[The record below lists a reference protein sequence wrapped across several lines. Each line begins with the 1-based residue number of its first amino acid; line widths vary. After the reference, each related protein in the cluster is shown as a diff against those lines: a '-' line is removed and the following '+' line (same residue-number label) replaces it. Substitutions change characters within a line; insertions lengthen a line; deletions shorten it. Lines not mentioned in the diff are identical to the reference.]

1 MRFEDMKDIPLTCPH
16 ILIDNAKKFPPTKA
30 AIREKDYG
38 IWQSYSWQDYL
49 NQARDFALGLAALG
63 FKKDDKMAIIGDN
76 RPQLYWGLAGCQ
88 CLGGVPVP
96 LYQDAIHKELHYIV
110 DHSECRCALA
120 EDQEQT
126 DKLMHLKDEIPR
138 LEYVIYDDPRGL
150 QKYKY
155 DWLIAFTRVQEMGR
169 KFGKENP
176 DYFMNAVNG
185 VKPDDLSIIC
195 YTSGTTGNPKGVILT
210 HRMIVDA
217 ARGFLQWDNL
227 NENEEIMA
235 YLPMAWIG
243 DHIFS
248 YGDALCSGFTVN
260 CPESTATTMHDQK
273 EIGPTYIFAPPR
285 IWENILTQ
293 VMIKIEDSAWIKQK
307 AFHYF
312 MKVANRVEKRRIANE
327 PVPLIDKIL
336 YTIGDFIIYAP
347 LVDNLGLRN
356 IKVAYTAGEAIG
368 PEIFEFFR
376 SLGVN
381 LKQLYGMTESSA
393 YISMQKDGD
402 IDSETVG
409 PPAPGVEVKIAETG
423 EVLYKSP
430 GNFLGYYKN
439 KKATAETLED
449 GWLHSGDAGYMT
461 ERGHLKI
468 IDRAKDVS
476 KLNDGTMFAPKY
488 IENKLKFSPYIKES
502 VAHGMDRDFVAVFID
517 IDYGAVANWAER
529 RHIAFTSYTD
539 LAQKP
544 PVYEFIKNEIHK
556 VNKSLSEDP
565 KLKNSQIKRYLLF
578 HKELNPD
585 DGEITRTRKVRRKFI
600 AEKYGNL
607 IEALYTPGQDNVDV
621 EATFTYEDGRTTT
634 MTANLKVRDAETF

>member
-1 MRFEDMKDIPLTCPH
+1 MSDLPQTYPH
-16 ILIDNAKKFPPTKA
+16 ILMDNAKRFPPKKA

-38 IWQSYSWQDYL
+38 IWQSYSWQEYL
-49 NQARDFALGLAALG
+49 DQVKDFALGLAALG
-63 FKKDDKMAIIGDN
+63 FKKEDKMAIIGDN
-76 RPQLYWGLAGCQ
+76 RPQLYWGVAACQ

-110 DHSECRCALA
+110 DHSECTIALA
-120 EDQEQT
+120 EDQEQA
-126 DKLMHLKDEIPR
+126 DKLMHLKKEVPR
-138 LEYVIYDDPRGL
+138 LKYIIYDDPRGL
-150 QKYKY
+150 TNYKY
-155 DWLIAFTRVQEMGR
+155 DWLIAFTDVQEMGR

-176 DYFMNAVNG
+176 GFFTDALDA
-185 VKPDDLSIIC
+185 VKPDDMAIIA
-195 YTSGTTGNPKGVILT
+195 YTSGTTGNPKGVMLT
-210 HRMIVDA
+210 HRNIA
-217 ARGFLQWDNL
+217 ECSRGFLQWDNL
-227 NENEEIMA
+227 DESEEVMA

-248 YGDALCSGFTVN
+248 YGQALTAGFTVN
-260 CPESTATTMHDQK
+260 CPESTATVVQDQK
-273 EIGPTYIFAPPR
+273 EIGPTHIFAPPR

-293 VMIKIEDSAWIKQK
+293 IMIKIEDSAWIKQK

-312 MKVANRVEKRRIANE
+312 MNVAHRVEKKRIANE
-327 PVPLIDKIL
+327 SVPLKDKFL
-336 YTIGDFIIYAP
+336 YQIGRGIIFGP
-347 LVDNLGLRN
+347 LVDNLGMRK

-368 PEIFEFFR
+368 PEIFEFYR
-376 SLGVN
+376 SLGIN
-381 LKQLYGMTESSA
+381 LKQLYGMTESTA

-409 PPAPGVEVKIAETG
+409 PPAPGVKVKIADNG

-430 GNFLGYYKN
+430 GNFVGYYKN
-439 KKATAETLED
+439 PEATAETLED

-488 IENKLKFSPYIKES
+488 IENKLKFSPYIKEA
-502 VAHGMDRDFVAVFID
+502 VAHGMGKDYVAAFID

-529 RHIAFTSYTD
+529 RHIGFTSYTD

-544 PVYEFIKNEIHK
+544 PVYELIYNEICR
-556 VNKSLSEDP
+556 VNKSLSEDE
-565 KLKNSQIKRYLLF
+565 KLRNSQIKRYLLL

-600 AEKYGNL
+600 AEKYGTL
-607 IEALYTPGQDNVDV
+607 IEALYTGKDSINV

-634 MTANLKVRDAETF
+634 MRAELQIRDVETY

>member
-1 MRFEDMKDIPLTCPH
+1 MEERAMTFPQ
-16 ILIDNAKKFPPTKA
+16 ILIHNAKKFPPTKA

-38 IWQSYSWQDYL
+38 IWQPYSWQDYL
-49 NQARDFALGLAALG
+49 EQVRDFALGLAVLG
-63 FKKDDKMAIIGDN
+63 FGRDDRMAIIGDN
-76 RPQLYWGLAGCQ
+76 RPQLYWGLSACQ
-88 CLGGVPVP
+88 CLGGIPVP

-110 DHSECRCALA
+110 DHSECRFALA

-126 DKLMHLKDEIPR
+126 DKLMVLKKEVTR

-150 QKYKY
+150 RNYRH
-155 DWLIAFTRVQEMGR
+155 DWLIAFTDVQEMGR
-169 KFGKENP
+169 KFAKENP
-176 DYFMNAVNG
+176 SYFMDEVNKG
-185 VKPDDLSIIC
+185 RPDDLSIIV
-195 YTSGTTGNPKGVILT
+195 YTSGTTGNPKGVMLT
-210 HRMIVDA
+210 HRMIADA
-217 ARGFLQWDNL
+217 ARGFLQWDSL
-227 NENEEIMA
+227 DENEEVMA

-248 YGDALCSGFTVN
+248 YGDTMCSGFTVN
-260 CPESTATTMHDQK
+260 CPESTATTVHDQK

-327 PVPLIDKIL
+327 TVPLIDKIL
-336 YTIGDFIIYAP
+336 YKIGDFIIYAP
-347 LVDNLGLRN
+347 LVDNLGMSK

-368 PEIFEFFR
+368 PEIFEFYR
-376 SLGVN
+376 SLGIN

-393 YISMQKDGD
+393 YISMQKDGE
-402 IDSETVG
+402 IDSESVG
-409 PPAPGVEVKIAETG
+409 PPAPGVEVKIAENG

-430 GNFLGYYKN
+430 GNFIGYYKN
-439 KKATAETLED
+439 PEATAETLED
-449 GWLHSGDAGYMT
+449 GWVNSGDAGYMT
-461 ERGHLKI
+461 EKGHLKI

-476 KLNDGTMFAPKY
+476 KLTDGTMFAPKY
-488 IENKLKFSPYIKES
+488 IENKLKFSPYIKEA
-502 VAHGMDRDFVAVFID
+502 VAHGMNKAYVAVFID

-529 RHIAFTSYTD
+529 RHIGFTSYTD

-544 PVYEFIKNEIHK
+544 PVYDLIYEAILK
-556 VNKSLSEDP
+556 VNKSLSGDP
-565 KLKNSQIKRYLLF
+565 KLKNSQIKRYLLL

-585 DGEITRTRKVRRKFI
+585 DEEITRTRKVRRGFI

-607 IEALYTPGQDNVDV
+607 IDALYTGKDSVDV
-621 EATFTYEDGRTTT
+621 EATFTYEDGRSTT
-634 MTANLKVRDAETF
+634 MRANLRVRDAGTF

>member
-1 MRFEDMKDIPLTCPH
+1 MSDLAMTFPH
-16 ILIDNAKKFPPTKA
+16 ILIENAKKFPPSKVA
-30 AIREKDYG
+30 MREKDYG

-49 NQARDFALGLAALG
+49 EQVRDFALGLASLG

-76 RPQLYWGLAGCQ
+76 RPQLYWGLAACQ

-110 DHSECRCALA
+110 DHSECRFSLA

-138 LEYVIYDDPRGL
+138 MEYIIYDDPRGL
-150 QKYKY
+150 QNYKK
-155 DWLIAFTRVQEMGR
+155 DWLLAFTDVQEMGR
-169 KFGKENP
+169 KFGRENP
-176 DYFMNAVNG
+176 DYFMDAVNQ
-185 VKPDDLSIIC
+185 VKPDDMSIIG
-195 YTSGTTGNPKGVILT
+195 YTSGTTGNPKGVMIT
-210 HRMIVDA
+210 HRMIADCS
-217 ARGFLQWDNL
+217 RGFLQWDNL
-227 NENEEIMA
+227 DETEEVMA

-248 YGDALCSGFTVN
+248 YGQALCAGFTVN
-260 CPESTATTMHDQK
+260 CPESTATVVHDQK
-273 EIGPTYIFAPPR
+273 EIGPTHIFAPPR

-293 VMIKIEDSAWIKQK
+293 IMIKIEDSAWIKRK
-307 AFHYF
+307 GFDYF
-312 MKVANRVEKRRIANE
+312 MKVAARVEKKRIANE
-327 PVPLIDKIL
+327 QVPFGDRIL
-336 YTIGDFIIYAP
+336 YQIGRFLFYAP
-347 LVDNLGLRN
+347 LVDNLGMRK

-368 PEIFEFFR
+368 PEIFEFYR

-381 LKQLYGMTESSA
+381 LKQLYGMTESCA
-393 YISMQKDGD
+393 YVSMQKDGE
-402 IDSETVG
+402 IDSDSVG
-409 PPAPGVEVKIAETG
+409 PPAPGVKIKISETG

-439 KKATAETLED
+439 PEATAETLED

-461 ERGHLKI
+461 EQGHLKI
-468 IDRAKDVS
+468 IDRAKDVNQ
-476 KLNDGTMFAPKY
+476 LNDGTMFAPKY
-488 IENKLKFSPYIKES
+488 IENKLKFSPYIKEA
-502 VAHGMDRDFVAVFID
+502 VAHGMNRDYVAVFID

-544 PVYEFIKNEIHK
+544 PVYDLIQEAIHK
-556 VNKSLSEDP
+556 VNRSLAEDP
-565 KLKNSQIKRYLLF
+565 RLKNSQIKKYLLF

-607 IEALYTPGQDNVDV
+607 IEALYDPSKESVDV
-621 EATFTYEDGRTTT
+621 EATITYEDGRTTT
-634 MTANLKVRDAETF
+634 MRASLKIRDAETF

>member
-1 MRFEDMKDIPLTCPH
+1 MSDRPQTFPH
-16 ILIDNAKKFPPTKA
+16 ILLDNAKKFPPKKA

-49 NQARDFALGLAALG
+49 DQVRDFALGLAALG
-63 FKKDDKMAIIGDN
+63 FHKEDKMAIIGDN
-76 RPQLYWGLAGCQ
+76 RPQLYWGLAACQ

-110 DHSECRCALA
+110 DHSECAIALA
-120 EDQEQT
+120 EDQEQA
-126 DKLMHLKDEIPR
+126 DKLMHLKEDIPR
-138 LEYVIYDDPRGL
+138 LRYIIYDDPRGL
-150 QKYKY
+150 TNYKY
-155 DWLIAFTRVQEMGR
+155 DWLIAFTDVQEMGR

-176 DYFMNAVNG
+176 DFFTNAVNE
-185 VKPDDLSIIC
+185 VKPDDIALIA
-195 YTSGTTGNPKGVILT
+195 YTSGTTGNPKGVMLT
-210 HRMIVDA
+210 HSNIAVCS
-217 ARGFLQWDNL
+217 RGFLEWDNL
-227 NENEEIMA
+227 DEAEEVMA

-248 YGDALCSGFTVN
+248 YGEALTGGFTVN
-260 CPESTATTMHDQK
+260 CPESTATVVQDQR
-273 EIGPTYIFAPPR
+273 EIGPTHIFAPPR

-293 VMIKIEDSAWIKQK
+293 IMIKIEDSAWIKQK

-312 MKVANRVEKRRIANE
+312 MKVANRVEKKRIANE
-327 PVPLIDKIL
+327 PVPLKDKVL
-336 YTIGDFIIYAP
+336 YQIGRGIVYGP
-347 LVDNLGLRN
+347 LVDNLGMRK
-356 IKVAYTAGEAIG
+356 IRVAYTAGEAIG
-368 PEIFEFFR
+368 PEIFEFYR

-381 LKQLYGMTESSA
+381 LKQLYGMTESTA

-409 PPAPGVEVKIAETG
+409 PPAPGVKVKIADNG

-430 GNFLGYYKN
+430 GNFVGYYKN
-439 KKATAETLED
+439 QEATAETLED

-476 KLNDGTMFAPKY
+476 RLNDGTMFAPKY
-488 IENKLKFSPYIKES
+488 IENKLKFSPYIKEA
-502 VAHGMDRDFVAVFID
+502 VAHGMGRDFVATFID

-529 RHIAFTSYTD
+529 RHIGFTSYTD

-544 PVYEFIKNEIHK
+544 PVYELIYNEICR
-556 VNKSLSEDP
+556 VNKSLSQDE
-565 KLKNSQIKRYLLF
+565 KLRDSQIKRYLLL

-600 AEKYGNL
+600 AEKYGTL
-607 IEALYTPGQDNVDV
+607 IEALYTGKDSINV

-634 MTANLKVRDAETF
+634 MRAELQVRDVETY